1 VTDDPDASRVFTLRE
16 KQAYNPKQCPHCGKR
31 SLWYSFA
38 GAARM
43 AEMQDKYRRG
53 TPSCKNR
60 ECPVNSRFAYGGQ
73 G

>member
-1 VTDDPDASRVFTLRE
+1 VTEDPDANRVFTLRE

-38 GAARM
+38 GAASM

-53 TPSCKNR
+53 AASCKNR
-60 ECPVNSRFAYGGQ
+60 QCPANIESAYSGRG
-73 G
+73 